1 MFFRGLDI
9 PTVDLIIN
17 HNVPF
22 VPKEYVHRVGRTA
35 RAGKLCQRIRSN
47 TVYYILGRSG
57 TAITL
62 VTQYDVKLMHK
73 IEDRINK
80 QLMEYRVK
88 EKEVLK
94 LLVEVSMT
102 RSQVEIQLDEEDF
115 GEAEKINKLKH
126 RILEREIQ
134 AEINPKEKKEK
145 RKKKQKRLNSNK

>member
-1 MFFRGLDI
+1 
-9 PTVDLIIN
+9 
-17 HNVPF
+17 VPY

-35 RAGKLCQRIRSN
+35 RAGKSHSLTRIEYNFDLS
-47 TVYYILGRSG
+47 GRSG

-73 IEDRINK
+73 IEERIDK
-80 QLMEYRVK
+80 SLTEYRVK

-115 GEAEKINKLKH
+115 GEAEKINKRKH
-126 RILEREIQ
+126 RILEQELRE
-134 AEINPKEKKEK
+134 ETSPRKEKK
-145 RKKKQKRLNSNK
+145 RKKSEK